1 MKLINGA
8 STSSRNPQRMLT
20 DMKAVRARGQRVMLQ
35 DSLWYT
41 DWQMG
46 LAGSLGGY
54 APTWWNEA
62 IRGAVR
68 YGTTSSITHEFTDTA
83 ADLLSDFYPDFSN
96 FGIRWMCNG
105 SDACG
110 AAAKIARAVTGR
122 ESIISYGYHGW
133 HSTFATPPERQVRP
147 GTNEIDMRGGCLQ
160 AEKDAYIPLEW
171 LGELYEPDFRRSAAV
186 FIETP
191 PHNAEPEE
199 AIPWLHALADIA
211 HKHSCLVILD
221 EVVTGIR
228 YQSSGAT
235 GYYQLGDKVDLV
247 CFGKTIGN
255 GFPVSALVGKM
266 EYMDKLRAGTH
277 ASGTFFGNPIG
288 LAAVV
293 ATLSHFEEQPPWGYI
308 HALGNQLK
316 AEWNELDIPWK
327 LIGHPTRPIIDPES
341 DMNGYDDLRRHLFRE
356 GIIVVDHPWF
366 TTTAHT
372 QADITALV
380 QGVKGWLAKRRW

>member
-8 STSSRNPQRMLT
+8 STSSRNPERMLT
-20 DMKAVRARGQRVMLQ
+20 KMKAKQTRGSKVLLQ
-35 DSLWYT
+35 DGKWYR
-41 DWQMG
+41 DFQMG
-46 LAGSLGGY
+46 LHGPLAGY
-54 APTWWNEA
+54 APGWWVEA
-62 IRGAVR
+62 VGEASAN
-68 YGTTSSITHEFTDTA
+68 GTTSSITHEFTTTA
-83 ADLLSDFYPDFSN
+83 ADLLSDFYPDFSD

-110 AAAKIARAVTGR
+110 AAAKIARAFTGR
-122 ESIISYGYHGW
+122 EPIISYGYHGW

-171 LGELYEPDFRRSAAV
+171 LGHLEPNDFKQSAAV
-186 FIETP
+186 FLETP
-191 PHNAEPEE
+191 PHDGGQDVATV
-199 AIPWLHALADIA
+199 WLHAVAEMA
-211 HKHSCLVILD
+211 HKYGCLCVLD

-228 YQSSGAT
+228 YQASGAT

-293 ATLSHFEEQPPWGYI
+293 ATLTHFQEQPPWGYI

-366 TTTAHT
+366 ATTAHT

-380 QGVKGWLAKRRW
+380 QGVKGWLAKRKW